1 MNTYRVTLQHRLTGQ
16 LIGKDIEARSS
27 NNALAKCFKEIL
39 EKEKIPKHF
48 LNYISIIKLDTQTRM
63 VF

>member
-1 MNTYRVTLQHRLTGQ
+1 MNTYRVALQHRLTGQ

-27 NNALAKCFKEIL
+27 NNALSKCFKLIL
-39 EKEKIPKHF
+39 EQEKIPKHF
-48 LNYISIIKLDTQTRM
+48 FNYVSIIKLDIQTRM